1 MGVIVVVVFGK
12 IQSAI
17 KIESTKVVQHGHYP
31 RQELTT
37 GGKNLIGISSL
48 KGCVHILSR
57 IQLSTAGIMI
67 VTKSYHLHY
76 VPDTV
81 PNVCINSVH
90 PQWKPSCKEV
100 K

>member
-1 MGVIVVVVFGK
+1 MGVILAVVLGK

-17 KIESTKVVQHGHYP
+17 KIESTEVVQEEHYP

-37 GGKNLIGISSL
+37 GGKNLIGINSL
-48 KGCVHILSR
+48 KGFVHILSR
-57 IQLSTAGIMI
+57 IQLSTVGIMI
-67 VTKSYHLHY
+67 VTKSYRVHY

-81 PNVCINSVH
+81 PSVCINSAH
-90 PQWKPSCKEV
+90 PQWKPWCKEV